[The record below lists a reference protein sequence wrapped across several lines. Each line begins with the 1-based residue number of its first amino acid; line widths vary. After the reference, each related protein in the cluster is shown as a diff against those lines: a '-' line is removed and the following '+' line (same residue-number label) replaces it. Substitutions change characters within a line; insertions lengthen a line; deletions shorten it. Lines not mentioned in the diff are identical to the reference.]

1 MEFALTWLG
10 LHMGDVNK
18 EQLSL
23 WKCEVRGPEGMYSP
37 QLPTTSHF
45 LSTSLWRFVPWLT
58 GIGHQRGLLDV
69 CSSAVLKGTGAK
81 HLGASAH

>member
-10 LHMGDVNK
+10 SQMGDVNK

-23 WKCEVRGPEGMYSP
+23 WKCEVRGPEGTYNP

-45 LSTSLWRFVPWLT
+45 LSAILWRFVPRLMGT
-58 GIGHQRGLLDV
+58 GHRCGLLAV
-69 CSSAVLKGTGAK
+69 CSSAALKDAGAK
-81 HLGASAH
+81 HLGASTH